1 MFIPHPD
8 PDKQRKLDNRLL
20 AALGAKQFARVR
32 DELAAGADPD
42 ANNSTPLI
50 NCTADG
56 SDYRMAKLLIIEG
69 GADVHAAISVVR
81 EQMQALIKSAPID
94 SNRDDLARKNA
105 PLQRKLERLKDYEQA
120 IVGVML
126 PLEIKSQLKEILA
139 NQKRFDAKLA
149 EFETALRSI
158 TEPHQLDKRI
168 NPPVKKLNGDKP

>member
-8 PDKQRKLDNRLL
+8 PDKQKKLDNRLL
-20 AALGAKQFARVR
+20 AALGAKQFVRVR

-42 ANNSTPLI
+42 ANNCTPLI
-50 NCTADG
+50 TCTADAG
-56 SDYRMAKLLIIEG
+56 DYRMAKLLIIEG

-81 EQMQALIKSAPID
+81 GQILALNKLTVAD
-94 SNRDDLARKNA
+94 TTRKHDA
-105 PLQRKLERLKDYEQA
+105 LQRTLDQLKDYKKA

-126 PLEIKSQLKEILA
+126 PLEIKSQLKEILD

-149 EFETALRSI
+149 EFDAALRNV

-168 NPPVKKLNGDKP
+168 HAPVKKLSGDKP